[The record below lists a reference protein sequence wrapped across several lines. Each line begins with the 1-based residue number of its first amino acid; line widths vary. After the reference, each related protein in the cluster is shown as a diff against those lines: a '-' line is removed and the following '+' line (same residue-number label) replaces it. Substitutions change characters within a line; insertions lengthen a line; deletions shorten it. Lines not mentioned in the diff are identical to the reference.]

1 MADNNEKIL
10 ITGSTGSLGKQLI
23 YESASR
29 GMRPIAHHRE
39 SSDTTYIDSL
49 GLEKRKADLRASS
62 ELDSIMV
69 GVDKVIHTAAWV
81 NFRRDK
87 LTQFTGINTFGAVNL
102 YKAAAKAGV
111 KRFVHVSTIAAV
123 GARRREK
130 KLSNGSKPPLV
141 TEEIEFNLGNLHI
154 PYFLSKR
161 AAETELLKLADEGG
175 PELIIVNPS
184 IIVAPSRGGDDR
196 GKALKIFSRPFLPEY
211 SNWVNL
217 VDIRDLAPAIIN
229 ALSMGR
235 HRERYILSGDN
246 IMARD
251 LVLTASATLGKVPHL
266 VKPPRPLVSV
276 TARLSL
282 WLATVLNRGKV
293 RFYPDLVRLI
303 DYDWIFS
310 SRKARE
316 ELGFKSRSIHMTI
329 DDLLSNNFVGTY
341 LKGD

>member
-10 ITGSTGSLGKQLI
+10 ITGSTGSLGKQLV
-23 YESASR
+23 YESVSR
-29 GMRPIAHHRE
+29 GMRPIAHHRKG
-39 SSDTTYIDSL
+39 SDTTYIDSL
-49 GLEKRKADLRASS
+49 GLDKRVADLRDSS
-62 ELDSIMV
+62 QLNSIMN

-102 YKAAAKAGV
+102 YKAATKAGV

-123 GARRREK
+123 GARRRDDE
-130 KLSNGSKPPLV
+130 LGNGSKPPLV
-141 TEEIEFNLGNLHI
+141 TEEIEFNLGNLYI
-154 PYFLSKR
+154 PYILSKR

-184 IIVAPSRGGDDR
+184 VIVAPSRSGDDR
-196 GKALKIFSRPFLPEY
+196 GKALKIFSRFFLPEY
-211 SNWVNL
+211 LNWVNL

-235 HRERYILSGDN
+235 HRQRYILAGDN

-266 VKPPRPLVSV
+266 VRPPRLLVIAA
-276 TARLSL
+276 ARLSL
-282 WLATVLNRGKV
+282 WWATVLNRGKV
-293 RFYPDLVRLI
+293 RFYPDLVRMI

-316 ELGFKSRSIHMTI
+316 ELNFKSRSIHITI
-329 DDLLSNNFVGTY
+329 DDLFSNSFTGTY